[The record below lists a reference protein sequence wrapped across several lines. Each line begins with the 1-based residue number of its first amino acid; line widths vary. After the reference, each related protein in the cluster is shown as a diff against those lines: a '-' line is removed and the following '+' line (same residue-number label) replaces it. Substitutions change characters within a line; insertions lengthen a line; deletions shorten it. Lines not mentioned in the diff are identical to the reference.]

1 MFQERLLLLIGH
13 AGGDII
19 FFFVK
24 MKDND
29 KYFELEPVLDYIG
42 PKGKWLMF
50 QNVCLFFFG
59 LASGLA
65 GVSYAFPGYA
75 PKYRCLVP
83 LCGESLNTT
92 LYYHK
97 INDLHEK
104 LPLCQRMI
112 STEDIIGI
120 QNCDQYVNELQSANN
135 NNISKEIF
143 LETCKKSELV
153 FDRSIV
159 ESSLVED
166 FDMTCSDVF
175 QKDLINSVFM
185 IGAIIGSLC
194 NGIMADNFGRMKI
207 ITLALVL
214 MGLPGIVSAL
224 WVNKWVYILFRILAG
239 IGTLH

>member
-1 MFQERLLLLIGH
+1 M
-13 AGGDII
+13 ADS
-19 FFFVK
+19 
-24 MKDND
+24 

-42 PKGKWLMF
+42 PKGKWIIF
-50 QNVCLFFFG
+50 QNICLFFFG
-59 LASGLA
+59 LSSGLA

-75 PKYRCLVP
+75 PNYRCLVS
-83 LCGESLNTT
+83 LCESLNTT
-92 LYYHK
+92 TLYRYDNPK
-97 INDLHEK
+97 IHNLHEK

>member
-1 MFQERLLLLIGH
+1 MT
-13 AGGDII
+13 
-19 FFFVK
+19 
-24 MKDND
+24 D

-42 PKGKWLMF
+42 PKGKWLIF
-50 QNVCLFFFG
+50 QNFCLFFFG

-83 LCGESLNTT
+83 LCEESVNTTT
-92 LYYHK
+92 LYHSDDYE
-97 INDLHEK
+97 IYDLLEK
-104 LPLCQRMI
+104 LPLCHR
-112 STEDIIGI
+112 IIPAKESGI
-120 QNCDQYVNELQSANN
+120 QNCDQYVDELQSTGKNE
-135 NNISKEIF
+135 SKEIF
-143 LETCKKSELV
+143 FETCSKYELV

-166 FDMTCSDVF
+166 FDMTCSDIF
-175 QKDLINSVFM
+175 QKDLLNSVFM

-214 MGLPGIVSAL
+214 MGLPGIISAL
-224 WVNKWVYILFRILAG
+224 WVNKWVYITFRILAG
-239 IGTLH
+239 IGTVL